1 MTTEQLIA
9 KKSLG
14 LETYLSIVNEKDKS
28 ISDKRVD
35 DYEEVLHKVTRK
47 YIQRNATIEDISF
60 LFSNPDNFD
69 TILSDV
75 FDPVLRGQFVEFLR
89 QEYLHFEDYTQLD
102 KHHKT
107 VTDFKYEGSD
117 RTDIRAFKMWSEDN
131 IEVRSES
138 GKWVNHS
145 LGVADSD
152 IESAQGE
159 GEDVRTSYLGCP
171 TARLVIAVIC
181 PHGVTP
187 DVHKWFNAKKLSRNI
202 FKLEILGPKDVK
214 TWWTSLGYTYQKQDW
229 EYRKSESSSSV
240 VNYYYHQQRLQK
252 RWITK
257 MVNGKLKLL
266 VVWGCRTGKT
276 YGVIGLLKKYA
287 DITGKQLKVC
297 VVTQIPSLFKDW
309 DDSIK
314 TIFGKDNVVIH
325 RHRSGEVLPITTKH
339 QFVLSSS
346 QMLNPEDSELGID
359 KETNKKVLYTSK
371 FDALVYDE
379 GHLGLTA
386 DNTYTQVIKKIKHE
400 HLFGLTATPF
410 RCGLLD
416 DSIFTESD
424 VFDYW
429 QQMILKENGHPD
441 YQNVAERFLLSI
453 KPTQKMIALFKHL
466 DLLSLGTNINSIYGD
481 SGMMNACISIMNQ
494 DVFSNTKLLGDSSKH
509 RIKDIIIRA
518 AGVTEGE
525 TLLTALREW
534 INPLTNRGLDNHL
547 FGLSTGEIVDMP
559 GVSAVKGDSD
569 KFKDNCDQ
577 FFSQNVDGITRK
589 VLIVVDQGIVG
600 HTYETVNTTIDLT
613 SGLSLIAKYQFWDR
627 GGTKFTYADG
637 YVKETYYHF
646 DFDINR
652 LLEMGQDLYNS
663 KKSDKSDET
672 TDKQFFEMLNIFE
685 IDGGTV
691 CEQINQT
698 EFKERI
704 EKLMVSS
711 KLSKLLP
718 SPEDIIVTDG
728 TFNSFNI
735 SKAKNGF
742 GNTTI
747 GDDDNDDDGIDKKSA
762 SKRLPSK
769 KPGQKINSSRK
780 LDKST
785 RNAVE
790 KVIMILPV
798 LALYELIEDRQNC
811 IDNDSDNMLY
821 LQKERENELG

>member
-1 MTTEQLIA
+1 
-9 KKSLG
+9 
-14 LETYLSIVNEKDKS
+14 
-28 ISDKRVD
+28 
-35 DYEEVLHKVTRK
+35 
-47 YIQRNATIEDISF
+47 
-60 LFSNPDNFD
+60 
-69 TILSDV
+69 
-75 FDPVLRGQFVEFLR
+75 
-89 QEYLHFEDYTQLD
+89 
-102 KHHKT
+102 
-107 VTDFKYEGSD
+107 
-117 RTDIRAFKMWSEDN
+117 
-131 IEVRSES
+131 
-138 GKWVNHS
+138 
-145 LGVADSD
+145 
-152 IESAQGE
+152 
-159 GEDVRTSYLGCP
+159 
-171 TARLVIAVIC
+171 
-181 PHGVTP
+181 
-187 DVHKWFNAKKLSRNI
+187 
-202 FKLEILGPKDVK
+202 
-214 TWWTSLGYTYQKQDW
+214 
-229 EYRKSESSSSV
+229 
-240 VNYYYHQQRLQK
+240 
-252 RWITK
+252 
-257 MVNGKLKLL
+257 
-266 VVWGCRTGKT
+266 
-276 YGVIGLLKKYA
+276 IG
-287 DITGKQLKVC
+287 
-297 VVTQIPSLFKDW
+297 
-309 DDSIK
+309 
-314 TIFGKDNVVIH
+314 
-325 RHRSGEVLPITTKH
+325 
-339 QFVLSSS
+339 
-346 QMLNPEDSELGID
+346 
-359 KETNKKVLYTSK
+359 
-371 FDALVYDE
+371 
-379 GHLGLTA
+379 
-386 DNTYTQVIKKIKHE
+386 
-400 HLFGLTATPF
+400 
-410 RCGLLD
+410 
-416 DSIFTESD
+416 
-424 VFDYW
+424 
-429 QQMILKENGHPD
+429 
-441 YQNVAERFLLSI
+441 
-453 KPTQKMIALFKHL
+453 
-466 DLLSLGTNINSIYGD
+466 
-481 SGMMNACISIMNQ
+481 
-494 DVFSNTKLLGDSSKH
+494 
-509 RIKDIIIRA
+509 
-518 AGVTEGE
+518 
-525 TLLTALREW
+525 
-534 INPLTNRGLDNHL
+534 
-547 FGLSTGEIVDMP
+547 
-559 GVSAVKGDSD
+559 
-569 KFKDNCDQ
+569 
-577 FFSQNVDGITRK
+577 
-589 VLIVVDQGIVG
+589 VDQGIVG